1 MTSER
6 IEDDATGAILF
17 DPASVPQVTGDW
29 FDPAFWRAG
38 ERLREQGGGRGGV
51 AIVQTPVGECVLRH
65 YRRGGMVARL
75 LGDRYLWTGRDR
87 TRSFRE
93 FRLLA
98 NLSARGLPVP
108 GPVAS
113 RYVRHGMR
121 YRADLIMRRIAD
133 ASTLAEC
140 LADGRL
146 DSTLAARVGE
156 LVARFHREGVWHAD
170 LNAHNVLVGDD
181 RLHLIDFDRGEFRAE
196 ARGWREANLERL
208 RRSLLKLGA
217 AERGGRFQEAIW
229 GPLIQAYE
237 KAFGA

>member
-6 IEDDATGAILF
+6 IDDDATGAILF

-38 ERLREQGGGRGGV
+38 ERLREQAGGRGGV
-51 AIVQTPVGECVLRH
+51 AIVQTPAGECVLRH
-65 YRRGGMVARL
+65 YRRGGMVAKF

-98 NLSARGLPVP
+98 NLAERGLPVP
-108 GPVAS
+108 PPVAS

-133 ASTLAEC
+133 APTLAEC
-140 LADGRL
+140 LEDGRL
-146 DSTLAARVGE
+146 DGALAMRVGE
-156 LVARFHREGVWHAD
+156 LVARFHRHGVWHAD
-170 LNAHNVLVGDD
+170 LNAHNVLVGAD
-181 RLHLIDFDRGEFRAE
+181 RLYLIDFDRGEFRAE
-196 ARGWREANLERL
+196 SRGWREANLERL

-217 AERGGRFQEAIW
+217 AERGGRFADDIW
-229 GPLIQAYE
+229 TPLVQAYE
-237 KAFGA
+237 KAFRA